1 MMGNIDTKVVDG
13 FADEWT
19 RYDQSKLD
27 NTELE
32 ALFTS
37 YFSIFPWKKLP
48 EKPVGFDL
56 GCGTGRWAKKVAP
69 QVGILHCIDPSLK
82 IIAIAKRNLQQNKNC
97 RFHVAGADNIP
108 VPDGSMDFGYSLGV
122 LHHTPDTQAAIKAC
136 VLKLKPSAPL
146 LLYLY
151 YDFDNRPFWYRTIW
165 QTSNLIRCI
174 VSKMNYRMRYF
185 TSVGIA
191 FFIYLPL
198 AKSTKLLEMV
208 GMNVGSFPLSFYRNR
223 SFYTMRTDAL
233 DRFGT
238 MLENRFSRQKIKQ
251 MMAAAGLENI
261 RFSEKEPFWCAV
273 GEKR

>member
-1 MMGNIDTKVVDG
+1 
-13 FADEWT
+13 
-19 RYDQSKLD
+19 
-27 NTELE
+27 
-32 ALFTS
+32 
-37 YFSIFPWKKLP
+37 
-48 EKPVGFDL
+48 
-56 GCGTGRWAKKVAP
+56 
-69 QVGILHCIDPSLK
+69 
-82 IIAIAKRNLQQNKNC
+82 
-97 RFHVAGADNIP
+97 
-108 VPDGSMDFGYSLGV
+108 
-122 LHHTPDTQAAIKAC
+122 
-136 VLKLKPSAPL
+136 
-146 LLYLY
+146 
-151 YDFDNRPFWYRTIW
+151 
-165 QTSNLIRCI
+165 
-174 VSKMNYRMRYF
+174 MRYV